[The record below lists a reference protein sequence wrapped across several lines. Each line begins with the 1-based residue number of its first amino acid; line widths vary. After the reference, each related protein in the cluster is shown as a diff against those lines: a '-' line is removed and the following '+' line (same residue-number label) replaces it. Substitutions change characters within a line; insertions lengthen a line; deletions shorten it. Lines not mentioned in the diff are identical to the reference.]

1 MKKTFIITGI
11 VVLTTIIA
19 LIIFNRLTTEKPTNI
34 FAEVMRGS
42 FEITVSAAGELL
54 PEKSVDIMGPMI
66 GQQGNQGG
74 QQGRSQGPSGFGR
87 GSDMRVSELKILDIV
102 PEGTLVK
109 QGDYVARLDRT
120 TYDNTLKDALTT
132 LATYKSNVEMKILD
146 TAAVLTNLR
155 DEIKNQR
162 ITVEEALLT
171 LEQSKYEPPAT
182 IRQAEINYDKAKRN
196 LEQKI
201 KTYALRV
208 AQTHSD
214 IRHEQVQHLQRQERL
229 VQDLQDFL
237 DEFTITA
244 PASGMIIY
252 KKERN
257 GAKRKAGSS
266 LNPFDMVIATLPDLT
281 SMMSKTFINEI
292 EVNKIKPGQEVSI
305 VVDAFPKKSFTG
317 KVISIANIGEKL
329 PNSEEKMFETM
340 IKINGSDSDLRPAM
354 TTGNKIIIK
363 KIEDAVYIPLEC
375 VQTGPDSIPFVYEKR
390 KTKQVVL
397 LGDANEKNII
407 VEDGLEPGTIIYMN
421 PPEKSESFRLVGQ
434 NLIPIIKEREKKK
447 RSEIAKYY
455 SDPNVN

>member
-74 QQGRSQGPSGFGR
+74 QQGGGHVPGGFGR

-102 PEGTLVK
+102 PEGTVVK

-237 DEFTITA
+237 AEFTITA

-281 SMMSKTFINEI
+281 SMLSKTYINEI

-447 RSEIAKYY
+447 RSEIAKY
-455 SDPNVN
+455 